1 MFWCLLQHARAAF
14 LTGTYS
20 PYSVLCLPRFLNYF
34 GAKYQSSCKMLQNV
48 SSVNYFILLIFIAI
62 CADAKQEAIDILW
75 FSRPRR
81 QTKTAALS
89 GIYSVLC
96 FSWLGRQSW
105 GSSEKLKKRRFLCRR
120 KPQSPPR
127 SGSGCSGLDLASKIC
142 TCGLKSE
149 FDVCSNG
156 DVLMVFRGFSAS
168 FFCAQ
173 SQPSGQW
180 MGIVNLV
187 DPPAFAFS

>member
-34 GAKYQSSCKMLQNV
+34 GAKYQSSCKMLQDV

-105 GSSEKLKKRRFLCRR
+105 GSSEKLKKKAIFVPSETP
-120 KPQSPPR
+120 KP
-127 SGSGCSGLDLASKIC
+127 SKIRVRLF
-142 TCGLKSE
+142 G
-149 FDVCSNG
+149 
-156 DVLMVFRGFSAS
+156 
-168 FFCAQ
+168 
-173 SQPSGQW
+173 P
-180 MGIVNLV
+180 
-187 DPPAFAFS
+187 